1 MTEKALFQFAGAL
14 AIAGG
19 IMRAINGALA
29 HGLDAHALAL
39 AYLATDLCLLLGLI
53 GWYASRASGLGPSG
67 AVGFAGAVTGILV
80 IRSAAIF
87 PGYGYRMGAA
97 LLLAGLVV
105 MSAREILRR
114 PPASLPAWFWL
125 GSFACAMVSIV
136 SAPFGVAAAILFAA
150 GFICA
155 GSALLRR

>member
-19 IMRAINGALA
+19 IMRATNGALA
-29 HGLDAHALAL
+29 HGLDSHALAL

-105 MSAREILRR
+105 MSARQFLRR
-114 PPASLPAWFWL
+114 TQIGWPAWFWL
-125 GSFACAMVSIV
+125 GSFACAMISTLEPPL
-136 SAPFGVAAAILFAA
+136 AVASAILFGA
-150 GFICA
+150 GFVCA